1 MDGVSGFAV
10 AVAVS
15 PVPII
20 AILLLLTSRRGRLNG
35 LLFEFGWVA
44 GLAVLGL
51 VALKLLAPTPAT
63 AGRLTTWRGWAQIA
77 LGLLVMLVGLLQFR
91 RRPAPGT
98 EVQAPGWMRT
108 LDRTTPSGALGLGAL
123 LAVGNPKNG
132 PLTVAAAAA
141 IASTS
146 ASGEAQVVTLLA
158 FVGVASLGI
167 AVPLTLFLVG
177 GVHATVRLVRWR
189 EWLTQHSAVV
199 VILLAVVLGP
209 ALVLDGIRVLA

>member
-1 MDGVSGFAV
+1 VSGLAV

-15 PVPII
+15 PVPIV

-51 VALKLLAPTPAT
+51 VTLKLLAPTT
-63 AGRLTTWRGWAQIA
+63 AAADRLNWWRGWAQIV
-77 LGLLVMLVGLLQFR
+77 LGLLVLLVGVLQFR

-98 EVQAPGWMRT
+98 EVQAPEWMRT
-108 LDRTTPSGALGLGAL
+108 LDRTTPPGALGLGAL

-141 IASTS
+141 IASSS
-146 ASGEAQVVTLLA
+146 ASGGAQIVTLLS

-167 AVPLTLFLVG
+167 AVPLALFLLG
-177 GVHATVRLVRWR
+177 GVRASGRLVRWR
-189 EWLTQHSAVV
+189 EWLTQHSTVV
-199 VILLAVVLGP
+199 VVVLALVLGP
-209 ALVLDGIRVLA
+209 ALLLDGIRVLG